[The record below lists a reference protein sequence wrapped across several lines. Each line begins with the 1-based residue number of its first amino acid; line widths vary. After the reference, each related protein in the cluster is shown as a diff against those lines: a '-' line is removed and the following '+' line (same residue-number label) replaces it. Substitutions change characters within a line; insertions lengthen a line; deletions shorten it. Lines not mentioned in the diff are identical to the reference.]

1 MRGAGAC
8 AHLSRGGPGWGE
20 RELRAQGTGA
30 PSEGD
35 CTPATEQEAR
45 MLTCPRFPSL
55 QWKQPHQS
63 CVHNFAHNTGQLIN
77 KQTKNP
83 FTRLNHGNNSKSRR

>member
-1 MRGAGAC
+1 
-8 AHLSRGGPGWGE
+8 
-20 RELRAQGTGA
+20 
-30 PSEGD
+30 
-35 CTPATEQEAR
+35 

-77 KQTKNP
+77 KQTKKSLHKVKTDTTARADGRRILLLALTYLCQSHTP
-83 FTRLNHGNNSKSRR
+83 FLGYEAKLPGFTTTLHKVY

>member
-1 MRGAGAC
+1 
-8 AHLSRGGPGWGE
+8 
-20 RELRAQGTGA
+20 
-30 PSEGD
+30 
-35 CTPATEQEAR
+35 

-77 KQTKNP
+77 KQTKKSLHKVKTGTTARADGRRILLLALTYLRQSHTP
-83 FTRLNHGNNSKSRR
+83 FLSYEAKLPGFTATLHKVY

>member
-1 MRGAGAC
+1 
-8 AHLSRGGPGWGE
+8 
-20 RELRAQGTGA
+20 
-30 PSEGD
+30 
-35 CTPATEQEAR
+35 